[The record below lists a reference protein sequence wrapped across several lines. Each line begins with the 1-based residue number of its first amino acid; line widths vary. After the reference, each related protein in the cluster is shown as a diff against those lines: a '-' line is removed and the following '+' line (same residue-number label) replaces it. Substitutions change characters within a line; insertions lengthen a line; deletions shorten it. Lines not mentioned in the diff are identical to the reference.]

1 MTTLIHEEVAAAR
14 EAAAQQWGGADH
26 DDAHETG
33 QWLDYIFAQLG
44 KSNFDVLSYA
54 AEQQRARPDAAP
66 TEADNI
72 AMDKLVRARL
82 VKIAALALDGIA
94 SIDRRH
100 AGKVN

>member
-1 MTTLIHEEVAAAR
+1 MTTIHEEVAAAR
-14 EAAAQQWGGADH
+14 AAAAEQWGGADH
-26 DDAHETG
+26 DDTRETG

-54 AEQQRARPDAAP
+54 AQQMQSQPNIGP
-66 TEADNI
+66 TDADNI

-82 VKIAALALDGIA
+82 VKIAALAMDAIA

-100 AGKVN
+100 AKTVN

>member
-1 MTTLIHEEVAAAR
+1 MTTILQEVEAAR
-14 EAAAQQWGGADH
+14 EAAAAQWGGADY

-44 KSNFDVLSYA
+44 KANFDVLSYA
-54 AEQQRARPDAAP
+54 AQQMESQPNIGP
-66 TEADNI
+66 TDADNI

-82 VKIAALALDGIA
+82 VKIAALALDGID

-100 AGKVN
+100 AKTVN